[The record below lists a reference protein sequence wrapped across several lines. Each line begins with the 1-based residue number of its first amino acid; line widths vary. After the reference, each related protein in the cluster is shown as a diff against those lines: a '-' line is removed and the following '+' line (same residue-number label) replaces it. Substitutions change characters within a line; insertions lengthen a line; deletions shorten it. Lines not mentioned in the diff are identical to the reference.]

1 MAFSVINNIGAIQ
14 ARNKLENVNKGLS
27 KTLQRLSS
35 GLRINDASDD
45 AAGLAI
51 ADRLKADTAA
61 LNQAVRNTNDGI
73 SFVQVADSVLSEVSN
88 QLQRAVSLAE
98 QAASD
103 TSGADNSAAKT
114 ALGDEYEGI
123 IREVNR
129 ISLTVD
135 FNGTTLFGAGAT
147 ANSFS
152 IQVGASGTTANDVIT
167 ISTNPL
173 TASGS
178 GTGSLGLTA
187 SGSGPTVTTTA
198 LDTKAG
204 AQTEL
209 ALIKTAIADIAA
221 RRGSLGTSLNRLQ
234 ATASVVQGQVQ
245 ALTGAE
251 SQLRDADIAQ
261 EVVNLSKFQ
270 VLNQTGLSALAQA
283 NTASQSILA
292 LFR

>member
-1 MAFSVINNIGAIQ
+1 MAFSVINNIGAIE
-14 ARNKLENVNKGLS
+14 ARNKLENVNKGLA

-123 IREVNR
+123 LREVNR

-135 FNGTTLFGAGAT
+135 FNGTTLFGAGAV
-147 ANSFS
+147 ANNFS
-152 IQVGASGTTANDVIT
+152 IQVGASGTVANDVIT
-167 ISTNPL
+167 VSTNPL

-187 SGSGPTVTTTA
+187 TGSGPTVTTTA

-204 AQTEL
+204 AQSEL
-209 ALIKTAIADIAA
+209 ALIKAAIADIAA
-221 RRGSLGTSLNRLQ
+221 
-234 ATASVVQGQVQ
+234 
-245 ALTGAE
+245 
-251 SQLRDADIAQ
+251 
-261 EVVNLSKFQ
+261 
-270 VLNQTGLSALAQA
+270 
-283 NTASQSILA
+283 
-292 LFR
+292 

>member
-204 AQTEL
+204 AQSEL

-283 NTASQSILA
+283 NTVGQSILA

>member
-1 MAFSVINNIGAIQ
+1 MAFSVVNNVGAIQ
-14 ARNKLENVNKGLS
+14 ARNKLENVNKGLQ

-51 ADRLKADTAA
+51 ADGLKADAAA

-73 SFVQVADSVLSEVSN
+73 SFVQVADSVLSEVTN

-103 TSGADNSAAKT
+103 TSGADNSAAKL
-114 ALGDEYEGI
+114 ALGNEYEGI
-123 IREVNR
+123 IREINR
-129 ISLTVD
+129 ISLTVQ
-135 FNGTTLFGAGAT
+135 FNGTTLFGAGAAT
-147 ANSFS
+147 SFS
-152 IQVGASGTTANDVIT
+152 IQVGASGTVANDVIT
-167 ISTNPL
+167 VTTNPL
-173 TASGS
+173 TASGT

-204 AQTEL
+204 AQAEL
-209 ALIKTAIADIAA
+209 ALIKTAIGDIAA
-221 RRGSLGTSLNRLQ
+221 RRGDLGTSLNRLQ
-234 ATASVVQGQVQ
+234 ATAAVVQNQVQ
-245 ALTGAE
+245 SLIAAE

-261 EVVNLSKFQ
+261 EVVNLSRFQ
-270 VLNQTGLSALAQA
+270 VLNQTGLSALSQA
-283 NTASQSILA
+283 NAVNQSILT